1 MSNYQLEPPDPA
13 ADRRSAV
20 RVVTLLALVVL
31 VVGALSALIFLA
43 GDSLI
48 FGPTPTPTSTPRP
61 PATPTRNA
69 MATRVQEDMLT
80 QAAFPADAA
89 GIDIGRGTRVAMV
102 TPTLA
107 AVTQTVGAP
116 DVTPTTSVSNLPIVV
131 RPGDEQTAI
140 PVETATLT
148 ATPTE
153 TETPTPTPT
162 DTATPVELATTAP
175 TLPSLTT
182 ATPSPTPT
190 PTVYTRSNI
199 PARIISADTAAYEGP
214 STISAVSGNFPNDRD
229 ISLQGRTASGEWV
242 AACCAGNSDVRW
254 LRAAQVDIVTL
265 TPTPTGL
272 PTEVVDTYETVR
284 WLPLRQPDSNVEP
297 LPVPT
302 AALPGTYP
310 VFRYERSGRGVI
322 PAVPQALDVGS
333 WPSYPAGS
341 AFTSAAVAS
350 DDTVVAANGD
360 PRSED
365 GGLPSPCSDK
375 CSSTGSEGRGRVNS
389 YARVSEGA

>member
-1 MSNYQLEPPDPA
+1 MNLSWSFQPVSAMSNYQLEPPDPA

-80 QAAFPADAA
+80 QAAFPADAV

-102 TPTLA
+102 TPTP
-107 AVTQTVGAP
+107 AVTQTVIAP
-116 DVTPTTSVSNLPIVV
+116 GVTPTSVSNLPIVV

-175 TLPSLTT
+175 T
-182 ATPSPTPT
+182 
-190 PTVYTRSNI
+190 
-199 PARIISADTAAYEGP
+199 
-214 STISAVSGNFPNDRD
+214 DRK
-229 ISLQGRTASGEWV
+229 S
-242 AACCAGNSDVRW
+242 
-254 LRAAQVDIVTL
+254 
-265 TPTPTGL
+265 
-272 PTEVVDTYETVR
+272 VV
-284 WLPLRQPDSNVEP
+284 
-297 LPVPT
+297 
-302 AALPGTYP
+302 
-310 VFRYERSGRGVI
+310 
-322 PAVPQALDVGS
+322 
-333 WPSYPAGS
+333 
-341 AFTSAAVAS
+341 
-350 DDTVVAANGD
+350 
-360 PRSED
+360 
-365 GGLPSPCSDK
+365 
-375 CSSTGSEGRGRVNS
+375 
-389 YARVSEGA
+389 